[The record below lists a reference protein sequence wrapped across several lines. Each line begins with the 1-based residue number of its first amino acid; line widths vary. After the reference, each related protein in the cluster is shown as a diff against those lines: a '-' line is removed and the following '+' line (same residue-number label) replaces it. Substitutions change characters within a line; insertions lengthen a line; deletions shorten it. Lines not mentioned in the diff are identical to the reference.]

1 MSANFNRA
9 KKDFKFSFSSYG
21 YLTPSQRED
30 ASNAVKELLCQLD
43 LPILSDA
50 LDNLSDRS
58 SEIIETFLGYERPYK
73 ETIDGKPKKGGRRSY
88 LESNPSLVFKTEELR
103 SRGYKHKEISK
114 ALFDMGFVNG
124 KGKEIAP
131 TQISRILKQAKK
143 VKTA

>member
-1 MSANFNRA
+1 MRKDERDFLTNRPVA
-9 KKDFKFSFSSYG
+9 HLATADNDGVPHVIPVCFV
-21 YLTPSQRED
+21 LTK
-30 ASNAVKELLCQLD
+30 NT
-43 LPILSDA
+43 IF
-50 LDNLSDRS
+50 
-58 SEIIETFLGYERPYK
+58 I
-73 ETIDGKPKKGGRRSY
+73 TIDRKPKKGGRRSY

-124 KGKEIAP
+124 KGNEFAP

>member
-1 MSANFNRA
+1 MSAKYNRA

-21 YLTPSQRED
+21 YLTPTQRED
-30 ASNAVKELLCQLD
+30 ASNAVRELLCQLD

-58 SEIIETFLGYERPYK
+58 SEIIDTFLGYERPNR
-73 ETIDGKPKKGGRRSY
+73 ETLDGKPKKGGRRSY
-88 LESNPSLVFKTEELR
+88 LELNPSLVLKTEELR
-103 SRGYKHKEISK
+103 SRGYTYRRISK

-124 KGKEIAP
+124 KGKELASV
-131 TQISRILKQAKK
+131 QISRILKQAKK